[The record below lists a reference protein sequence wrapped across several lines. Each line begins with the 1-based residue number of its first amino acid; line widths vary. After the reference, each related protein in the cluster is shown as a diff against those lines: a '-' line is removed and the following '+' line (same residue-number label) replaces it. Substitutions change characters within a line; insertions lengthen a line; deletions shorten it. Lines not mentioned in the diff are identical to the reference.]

1 MVYLALLTEC
11 HQTLCAPQMNF
22 YDDDNWNNH
31 SAGSETM
38 TSLHRF
44 VMPSLVLLMS
54 VFRRI
59 CIFTKMLPC

>member
-1 MVYLALLTEC
+1 MVYLALLTKC
-11 HQTLCAPQMNF
+11 HQTFCVSQMNF

-31 SAGSETM
+31 SASKETM
-38 TSLHRF
+38 TSLSRL

-59 CIFTKMLPC
+59 CILTKMLPC